1 MAIAISE
8 EHRELAR
15 TTRAFLT
22 SHEARAA
29 GRALLEADLGREDGA
44 QASPDPLP
52 DFWKQ
57 FADLGLLGV
66 HLPEEHGGGGAG
78 LGELVVVVEELGRA
92 VAPGPFVPT
101 VAASAVL
108 AAAGSPD
115 QLARL
120 LPGLAAGD
128 TAGAVGLLGDLT
140 LDDGKL
146 SGDGGVVLGGG
157 LASLFVLVAGDDVVV
172 VPAGAAGLT
181 VTVPKA
187 LDPGRRSARLTLQA
201 VTPAEVLPGAA
212 AAALAVARVV
222 YGAEAVGGALEA
234 AEVATAYAK
243 VREQF
248 GRPIGSFQAVKHH
261 LANMLVAAELATA
274 AVWDAARAATDGAGA
289 DEVALAAAS
298 AATLALP
305 AFAGNASLSTQVHGG
320 IGFTWEH
327 DAHLLLRRATTLT
340 AVLGPEQAAAD
351 LARLSAAGVARAAS
365 LDLPAEVE
373 AARDDVRALAR
384 ELAALPEQEQL
395 ERLIDT
401 GYVQPHWPRPWGIE
415 ASAGLQLVIDEEFAT
430 AGVRRPNYGITSWNI
445 LTLLQH
451 GTPDQISRYVRK
463 ALAREEIWC
472 QLFSEPAAGSDAA
485 GIRTRAEKVPGGW
498 VVNGQKVW
506 TSGAQYCRRGL
517 ATVRTDP
524 TAPKHAGV
532 TVMVVDMNASGV
544 EVRPLRQTTGD
555 SGFNE
560 VFLTDVFVP
569 DADVVGA
576 PNQGWRVARATLG
589 NERVS
594 IGGGIGAPAPG
605 DPVELYK
612 ARPEAFPGAAEW
624 VGRHLATGLALRQ
637 LNLRSAVRAVAGA
650 EPGPEGNITKL
661 ALAEHIGD
669 AAYLALA
676 FAGPDAAFLEGPGT
690 AAARSALSWR
700 AVTIAGGTSEI
711 TRNQIAERILG
722 LPRDPLL
729 K

>member
-29 GRALLEADLGREDGA
+29 GRALLEADDE
-44 QASPDPLP
+44 PLP
-52 DFWKQ
+52 AFWKP

-78 LGELVVVVEELGRA
+78 LNELVVVVEELGRA

-108 AAAGSPD
+108 AAAGSPA

-128 TAGAVGLLGDLT
+128 TTPAVGLLGDLALAGGT
-140 LDDGKL
+140 V
-146 SGDGGVVLGGG
+146 SGDAGVVLGGG
-157 LASLFVLVAGDDVVV
+157 LASLFVLVAGEDVVV
-172 VPAGAAGLT
+172 VPATATGLT
-181 VTVPKA
+181 VTVPQA
-187 LDPGRRSARLTLQA
+187 LDPGRRSARLTLDG
-201 VTPAEVLPGAA
+201 VTPTEVLPGAA
-212 AAALAVARVV
+212 ATALALARVV
-222 YGAEAVGGALEA
+222 YGAEAVGGALET

-248 GRPIGSFQAVKHH
+248 GRPIGSFQAIKHH

-274 AVWDAARAATDGAGA
+274 AVWDAARAATDGASA
-289 DEVALAAAS
+289 QELSLAAAS
-298 AATLALP
+298 AAALALP

-340 AVLGPEQAAAD
+340 AVLGPRAAAAD
-351 LARLSAAGVARAAS
+351 LTRLSAAGGVRAAS
-365 LDLPAEVE
+365 LDLPDEVE
-373 AARDDVRALAR
+373 AARAGVRALAQ

-401 GYVQPHWPRPWGIE
+401 GYVQPHWPKPWGIE
-415 ASAGLQLVIDEEFAT
+415 APAGLQLVIDEEFAA

-445 LTLLQH
+445 LTLVQH
-451 GTPDQISRYVRK
+451 GTPDQISRYVRR
-463 ALAREEIWC
+463 ALTREEIWC

-485 GIRTRAEKVPGGW
+485 AVRTRAEKVDGGW
-498 VVNGQKVW
+498 VINGQKVW

-517 ATVRTDP
+517 ATVRTDFS
-524 TAPKHAGV
+524 AAKHAGV
-532 TVMVVDMNASGV
+532 TVMIIDMSAPGV

-569 DADVVGA
+569 DADVVGE
-576 PNQGWRVARATLG
+576 PNQGWKVARATLG

-594 IGGGIGAPAPG
+594 IGGGVGAPAPG
-605 DPVELYK
+605 DPIELYK
-612 ARPEAFPGAAEW
+612 AQPDAFPGAAEW
-624 VGRHLATGLALRQ
+624 VGQFLATGLALRQ
-637 LNLRSAVRAVAGA
+637 LNLRSAVRAVSGG

-690 AAARSALSWR
+690 MAGRSALSWR
-700 AVTIAGGTSEI
+700 AMTIAGGTSEI

>member
-29 GRALLEADLGREDGA
+29 GRALLERDEE
-44 QASPDPLP
+44 PLP
-52 DFWKQ
+52 GFWKP

-78 LGELVVVVEELGRA
+78 LSELVVVVEELGRA

-101 VAASAVL
+101 VAASAIV
-108 AAAGSPD
+108 AAAGSPEAR
-115 QLARL
+115 ARL

-128 TAGAVGLLGDLT
+128 TVGAVGLLGDLT
-140 LDDGKL
+140 LASGTV
-146 SGDGGVVLGGG
+146 SGDGGVVVGGG

-172 VPAGAAGLT
+172 VPADAAGLT

-187 LDPGRRSARLTLQA
+187 LDAGRRSARLALDG

-212 AAALAVARVV
+212 ATAAALTRVI

-234 AEVATAYAK
+234 LETATAYAK

-274 AVWDAARAATDGAGA
+274 AVWDAARAATDGSGPHLA
-289 DEVALAAAS
+289 DRKTAPDELALAAAS
-298 AATLALP
+298 AAALALP
-305 AFAGNASLSTQVHGG
+305 AFAGNASLGTQVHGG

-340 AVLGPEQAAAD
+340 AVLDPDAAAAD
-351 LARLSAAGVARAAS
+351 VARLSAAGTARAAS
-365 LDLPAEVE
+365 LDLPDEVE
-373 AARDDVRALAR
+373 AARADVRALAQR
-384 ELAALPEQEQL
+384 LAALPEAEQL
-395 ERLIDT
+395 EALIDT
-401 GYVQPHWPRPWGIE
+401 GYVQPHWPKPWGIE
-415 ASAGLQLVIDEEFAT
+415 APAGLQLVIDEEFAA
-430 AGVRRPNYGITSWNI
+430 AGVARPDYGITSWTI
-445 LTLLQH
+445 LTLIQH

-463 ALAREEIWC
+463 ALTREEIWC

-485 GIRTRAEKVPGGW
+485 SIRTRAEKVDGGW
-498 VVNGQKVW
+498 LVNGQKVW

-524 TAPKHAGV
+524 AAPKHAGV
-532 TVMVVDMNASGV
+532 TVLVVDMHAPGV
-544 EVRPLRQTTGD
+544 DVRPLRQTTGD
-555 SGFNE
+555 AGFNE

-569 DADVVGA
+569 DADLVGE
-576 PNQGWRVARATLG
+576 PNQGWKVARATLG

-594 IGGGIGAPAPG
+594 IGGGVGGAQAGSPI
-605 DPVELYK
+605 ELYR
-612 ARPEAFPGAAEW
+612 ARPDAFPGAAER

-637 LNLRSAVRAVAGA
+637 LNLRSAVRAVAGG

-661 ALAEHIGD
+661 ALAEHIGE
-669 AAYLALA
+669 AAYLSLA
-676 FAGPDAAFLEGPGT
+676 FAGPDAAFLEGPG
-690 AAARSALSWR
+690 ADAARAALSWR
-700 AVTIAGGTSEI
+700 GMTIAGGTSEI

-722 LPRDPLL
+722 LPRDPLV